1 MQTYTV
7 ETFEAWRGI
16 ARQLLR
22 SRVSPGDVCFHE
34 QSSQGSLFD
43 ADDGAPLPQ
52 SPTSDAATTVIPVPP
67 KFLEIARVVACHRDD
82 DRFQLLY
89 RLLWRLTTTDSRLLE
104 VHTDDDVYRL
114 RRMEK
119 AVRRDI
125 HKMHAFVRFR
135 KVVSNDGEQFIAWHR
150 PDHRIVRLATPFFA
164 RRFPAMNWAILT
176 PDESVVWDQT
186 ELVYGPGCSQKD
198 APEPDD
204 LEDLWRTYY
213 GAIFNPAR
221 IKLKAMVR
229 EMPIRHWKTLP
240 ETEIIQD
247 LLADAPR
254 RVAEMIARQEG
265 HARSAAD
272 HIPAAVTWEALR
284 DAAATCRG
292 CDLYRDATQTVFGEG
307 PRNARI
313 VFVGEQPG
321 DSEDIAGR
329 PFVGPAGEV
338 LNDAL
343 TQAGLK
349 REEIYVTNAVKHFK
363 FERTETRRLHKKPS
377 AREASSCRPWIEAE
391 LNLIKPD
398 ILVCLG
404 ATAAQSLIA
413 PGFSITRQRGEF
425 LPSDWC
431 ESTIAT
437 YHPSAI
443 LRSPTPAQRQTL
455 LTFLVQDLIKVRERT
470 MSTPSQRDIINDARR

>member
-7 ETFEAWRGI
+7 ETFEEWRGI

-43 ADDGAPLPQ
+43 AAQEEQ
-52 SPTSDAATTVIPVPP
+52 SVAAAEATTVISVPP
-67 KFLEIARVVACHRDD
+67 KFLNLARVVACHRDP

-89 RLLWRLTTTDSRLLE
+89 RLLWRLTTLDSRLLE
-104 VHTDDDVYRL
+104 VHTDDDVYQV

-135 KVVSNDGEQFIAWHR
+135 KVISEEGEQFIAWHR
-150 PDHRIVRLATPFFA
+150 PDHRIVRLAVPFFA

-176 PDESVVWDQT
+176 PDESVVWNQT
-186 ELVYGPGCSQKD
+186 ELVYGPGCSQRD
-198 APEPDD
+198 APAPDE

-229 EMPIRHWKTLP
+229 EMPLRHWKTLP
-240 ETEIIQD
+240 ETEIIQE
-247 LLADAPR
+247 LLDDAPR

-272 HIPAAVTWEALR
+272 HLPAELTWDALR
-284 DAAATCRG
+284 DAAVICRG

-307 PRNARI
+307 PTDARI
-313 VFVGEQPG
+313 VLVGEQPG

-329 PFVGPAGEV
+329 PFVGPAGDV

-343 TQAGLK
+343 AQAGLN
-349 REEIYVTNAVKHFK
+349 RAEIYVTNAVKHFK
-363 FERTETRRLHKKPS
+363 FERSETRRLHQKPS
-377 AREASSCRPWIEAE
+377 AREASACRPWIEAE
-391 LNLIKPD
+391 LKLIKPD

-431 ESTIAT
+431 GSTIAT

-443 LRSPTPAQRQTL
+443 LRSPTPAQRQATL
-455 LTFLVQDLIKVRERT
+455 SLLVDDLVRVR
-470 MSTPSQRDIINDARR
+470 ARLNEITHGTVS